1 MFYRLPMTHSREEQ
15 NRVNTKYMTDG
26 TAVLTFAVHLAST
39 AIGPDL
45 RVKHAARTYPAV
57 KKLELSRFSLCFSYR
72 FPQPSVTCCWYMSCW
87 GVISLVRGLRRLLF
101 NV

>member
-39 AIGPDL
+39 AIGP
-45 RVKHAARTYPAV
+45 RFARLTRGANLPGREKVGAV
-57 KKLELSRFSLCFSYR
+57 ALFSVLFIPFS
-72 FPQPSVTCCWYMSCW
+72 TAICNLL
-87 GVISLVRGLRRLLF
+87 LVHVLLGGYFSGARLTPIAL
-101 NV
+101 